1 MTRLQAHAPQL
12 TGYSVIGLLGTGGY
26 AQVFRYEQNLPRRS
40 VAVKVLDTSL
50 EAQQDRSMFEAEAN
64 VMGLLSNHPSIVTIY
79 SASVAA
85 DGRPYIAMEYCPGSF
100 RSAAKGAPMTLDRV
114 LDAGVRIAGALES
127 AHRSGVLHRDIK
139 PANVLLGHAD
149 RPLLTDFGIA
159 SLQGSMRGERTELAM
174 SPQWAAPEVL
184 TLQTSGTVAS
194 EVWSLGA
201 TLYGIAA
208 GHPPFAS
215 PDPDQN
221 TSTKLRD
228 RIQRAHYVPVQGAQ
242 GYEPF
247 DRVIQR
253 ALARD
258 PRDRYASMLE
268 FGESLRALQ
277 RAYGFEPTTMDVVDF
292 GAPPEPSGAT
302 PARLASV
309 RTKTRA
315 DRREELR
322 SAHTGSPRA
331 GVTRVRRRDERARDA
346 GWKPRTLVFAG
357 AGAGAVVAFGLALM
371 LAAQG
376 FI

>member
-1 MTRLQAHAPQL
+1 MARPQAHAPQL
-12 TGYSVIGLLGTGGY
+12 TGYALIGLLGTGGY
-26 AQVFRYEQNLPRRS
+26 AQVFQYEQNLPRRS
-40 VAVKVLDTSL
+40 VAVKVLEASL

-100 RSAAKGAPMTLDRV
+100 RAAAKGSPMTLDRV

-139 PANVLLGHAD
+139 PANVLLGHAE

-159 SLQGSMRGERTELAM
+159 SLRGNMRGERTELAM

-184 TLQTSGTVAS
+184 SLQTSGTVAS

-215 PDPDQN
+215 PDPEQN
-221 TSTKLRD
+221 TSTKLRE
-228 RIQRAHYVPVQGAQ
+228 RVQRAVYVPVPGAQ
-242 GYEPF
+242 GYGPF

-253 ALARD
+253 ALSRD
-258 PRDRYASMLE
+258 PRERYGSMLE
-268 FGESLRALQ
+268 FGEALRGLQ
-277 RAYGFEPTTMDVVDF
+277 RAYGYDLTVMDVVDF
-292 GAPPEPSGAT
+292 GAAPEPAGGT
-302 PARLASV
+302 PLRPSSV
-309 RTKTRA
+309 RAKTRA
-315 DRREELR
+315 ERREEMR
-322 SAHTGSPRA
+322 SAHTKSSTSREA
-331 GVTRVRRRDERARDA
+331 LERRRESRDSKRGLSPLA
-346 GWKPRTLVFAG
+346 CG
-357 AGAGAVVAFGLALM
+357 VVGVVIGVALM
-371 LAAQG
+371 LTANLTG
-376 FI
+376 ML